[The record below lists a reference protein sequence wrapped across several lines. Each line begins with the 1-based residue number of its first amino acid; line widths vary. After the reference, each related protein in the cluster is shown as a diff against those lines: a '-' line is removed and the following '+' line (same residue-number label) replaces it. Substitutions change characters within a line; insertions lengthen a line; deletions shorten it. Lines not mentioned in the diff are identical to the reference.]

1 MSRES
6 ILIITKAVRNSYVKK
21 LHIGHADHTAGT
33 IEQEVYS
40 LNPLGKIF
48 LS

>member
-6 ILIITKAVRNSYVKK
+6 ILILTKAMHNSDVKK
-21 LHIGHADHTAGT
+21 LQIGHADHTAGP
-33 IEQEVYS
+33 IDQEVYS